1 MKQQVSNALG
11 KLTGHLGEPLPKL
24 ASRAFSYARE
34 TALAAIGLRACDVV
48 GAGARC
54 IGLPVVQ
61 NEGRI
66 ELGKDVKVDCRW
78 SPVEIAVG
86 RGGELVIGDG
96 AYINH
101 GALISAR
108 KRVSLG
114 RGAMIGNY
122 SIVADC
128 EAPGIGACPGEEP
141 KAIEIGDGAWI
152 AARVTV
158 LPGAR
163 IGAGA
168 VITAGSIVSGD
179 IPAGVVAGGIPAR
192 VLRAAGATAKA
203 GGSPTNKSNGAEHPP
218 TLHSAAVPR
227 PVKHRGTL
235 ISDFTI
241 DDLSRQLESLPGD
254 EGMQATIAPFGQVV
268 QSLMSAPAD
277 GAAGFAVVWT
287 RSESALPSLAR
298 SVAFEPAGLETLQG
312 EVDAFCELLVD
323 AARHYRSVF
332 VPTWTMPPYERG
344 WGMLDAREG
353 GVVRA
358 LAVANLRLME
368 NLAKSSNVYVLDAQR
383 WVAAAGKNAC
393 NPKLWYLG
401 KVAFHSDVFA
411 EAARDIQAALT
422 ASTGGARKLLILDL
436 DDTLWGGIVGDAG
449 WENIRLGGHDGE
461 GEAFVDF
468 QHALKN
474 LTRRGVVLGIVSKN
488 EASVALEAIRR
499 HPEMV
504 LRESDFVAHR
514 INWADKAHNI
524 LELAAELN
532 LGLQSVVFIDDNP
545 AERARVRE
553 ALPEVFVPEWPEDKH
568 LYRSTLATL
577 RCFDSPAVSEED
589 AARTSLYA
597 AERKREQL
605 QASVGSIDEWLL
617 RLGLNVRVE
626 PLGQANLTRTTQL
639 LNKTNQMNLST
650 RRLTESELSGWAEG
664 SGRSLWAVQ
673 VEDRFGDAGLTGI
686 VSVEVSQTVATI
698 VDFVLSCR
706 VMGRKIEQAMV
717 HVAVEHARGMGADRV
732 EADLVPTAKNAPCL
746 TFWQA
751 SGFRRDG
758 EVRFTWDA
766 ANPYPLPA
774 AVALKWVR

>member
-11 KLTGHLGEPLPKL
+11 KLTRHFGEPLPEL
-24 ASRAFSYARE
+24 ASRAFNYARE

-54 IGLPVVQ
+54 NGLPVVH

-66 ELGKDVKVDCRW
+66 ELGADVKLDCRW
-78 SPVEIAVG
+78 SPVELAVG
-86 RGGELVIGDG
+86 RGGKLVIGDG
-96 AYINH
+96 AFVNH
-101 GALISAR
+101 GALITAR
-108 KRVSLG
+108 KRVVVG
-114 RGAMIGNY
+114 RGALIGNY

-128 EAPGIGACPGEEP
+128 EAPGIGAYAGDEP

-168 VITAGSIVSGD
+168 VVTAGSIVSGD
-179 IPAGVVAGGIPAR
+179 IPAGAVAGGIPAR
-192 VLRAAGATAKA
+192 VLRAAGATARA
-203 GGSPTNKSNGAEHPP
+203 P
-218 TLHSAAVPR
+218 TLHPAAVPR
-227 PVKHRGTL
+227 PVKYRGTL

-241 DDLSRQLESLPGD
+241 DDLSRQLESLPRGD
-254 EGMQATIAPFGQVV
+254 GIQTTIAPFGQVT
-268 QSLMSAPAD
+268 QSLMSAPPDGTAD
-277 GAAGFAVVWT
+277 FAVVWT
-287 RSESALPSLAR
+287 RSESALPAIAR
-298 SVAFEPAGLETLQG
+298 SVAFDPAALEALQG
-312 EVDAFCELLVD
+312 EVDAFCELLVS
-323 AARHYRSVF
+323 AARHYRYVF

-344 WGMLDAREG
+344 LGMLDAREG
-353 GVVRA
+353 GVARA

-368 NLAKSSNVYVLDAQR
+368 NLAKSSNVYVLDAHR
-383 WVAAAGKNAC
+383 WVAVAGKNAC

-468 QHALKN
+468 QHAVKN

-488 EASVALEAIRR
+488 DESTALEAIRR

-504 LRESDFVAHR
+504 LRETDFVAHR

-524 LELAAELN
+524 LELATELN

-553 ALPEVFVPEWPEDKH
+553 ALPEVLVPEWPEDKL
-568 LYRSTLATL
+568 LYRSALATL
-577 RCFDSPAVSEED
+577 RCFDSPALS
-589 AARTSLYA
+589 T
-597 AERKREQL
+597 AEREGERP
-605 QASVGSIDEWLL
+605 QA
-617 RLGLNVRVE
+617 
-626 PLGQANLTRTTQL
+626 
-639 LNKTNQMNLST
+639 T
-650 RRLTESELSGWAEG
+650 RRI
-664 SGRSLWAVQ
+664 R
-673 VEDRFGDAGLTGI
+673 
-686 VSVEVSQTVATI
+686 
-698 VDFVLSCR
+698 
-706 VMGRKIEQAMV
+706 
-717 HVAVEHARGMGADRV
+717 
-732 EADLVPTAKNAPCL
+732 
-746 TFWQA
+746 
-751 SGFRRDG
+751 
-758 EVRFTWDA
+758 
-766 ANPYPLPA
+766 
-774 AVALKWVR
+774 